1 MMVGADPSTARKRLH
16 DLLRDVSSGRL
27 SIEAF
32 CSQFE
37 TTYNLEIDKRQL
49 TAEEAEAF
57 SMLFEQVV
65 WYSPFP
71 EERAKVPNYKDEKEI
86 LDAVSDAERILGRSA
101 RMS

>member
-1 MMVGADPSTARKRLH
+1 MMVGADPATARQRLL

-27 SIEAF
+27 GVEAF

-37 TTYNLEIDKRQL
+37 TAYNLELDKRQL
-49 TAEEAEAF
+49 TIEEAEAF

-71 EERAKVPNYKDEKEI
+71 EERTKVPNYKGEKEI
-86 LDAVSDAERILGRSA
+86 LDAVHDAERILARSA
-101 RMS
+101 RTS